1 MTPSH
6 DRHVFSTACPA
17 CGHPYRVPTSYQGR
31 QLSCKGCGKAF
42 LLEPAPAPPDS
53 RGPSP
58 GPAEVEAAEDA
69 CRTLGRL
76 ALKHR
81 FLTEGQLKDA
91 FALQQEAQREGRR
104 ALLGSLLVRQGLITQ
119 KQLDFL
125 LSLQMVMEA
134 RKLDRKFGEVAV
146 KNGCVGPQDVEE
158 ALQEQER
165 LFKKTRTVRL
175 IGEILVERGKMDP
188 AKRDTILKLQQRLFV
203 DEEETQAPEE
213 PSDPCEDL
221 FEVAVSTDGLKAE
234 VTPGRPVPDSIAV
247 EQLKSFLERRGV
259 THGLIPDE
267 ELEAFLRQDARA
279 GHPFTVARGT
289 PPLPGRDAEIHYHFD
304 TDPLKVGTLKE
315 GGGIDFKDRG
325 EIPQVAEG
333 SLLAER
339 VPPEEGTPGLD
350 VTGREISPPKPRNR
364 KLRKGKGTELSGDGL
379 RLLAA
384 LPGRPEISADGKVF
398 VFSEH
403 KIRGDVDLK
412 CGHVDF
418 NGDIQ
423 VSGTVQ
429 KGFRVRG
436 GSLAANEIAGGEIDV
451 RGDVVVTGGII
462 GATIRVGGNLRAL
475 YVHKSRI
482 LAFGDVVLE
491 KEAIDAD
498 VETCGAFIV
507 KKGPVFSSR
516 VTAKK
521 GIEAVQVGSK
531 TSNPCQLVVGTDDR
545 VKREIQEIEARI
557 ERFREERASLRE
569 TIEHLDQEKQE
580 TALELGSVAQKQDA
594 TNVKKRR
601 IEKRLVQAREEGDE
615 AAIKKLQQAL
625 QMLEGEMKARE
636 EQLEAHFARED
647 TLEDKI
653 QALKQ
658 DREDMKA
665 EAEVLAG
672 EIEHLEEW
680 ARSEEPV
687 PVIKVFGHIFP
698 YTVIQGRYTSLTL
711 PEGHQGVRI
720 KEIHIQEPEDGKE
733 WKLRLSPLKK

>member
-1 MTPSH
+1 M
-6 DRHVFSTACPA
+6 
-17 CGHPYRVPTSYQGR
+17 
-31 QLSCKGCGKAF
+31 
-42 LLEPAPAPPDS
+42 
-53 RGPSP
+53 
-58 GPAEVEAAEDA
+58 
-69 CRTLGRL
+69 LGRL

-81 FLTEGQLKDA
+81 FLTEGQLEDA
-91 FALQQEAQREGRR
+91 FALQQEEQRTGRSP
-104 ALLGSLLVRQGLITQ
+104 LLGPLLVRQGLITQ

-134 RKLDRKFGEVAV
+134 RKLDRRFGEVAV
-146 KNGCVGPQDVEE
+146 KNGCVELRDVEE
-158 ALQEQER
+158 ALQEQEL

-175 IGEILVERGKMDP
+175 IGEILVERGKMDR
-188 AKRDTILKLQQRLFV
+188 AERDAILKLQQRLFV
-203 DEEETQAPEE
+203 DEKEEEAPEA
-213 PSDPCEDL
+213 PSDPCEGL
-221 FEVAVSTDGLKAE
+221 FEIAVSTDGLKAE
-234 VTPGRPVPDSIAV
+234 VTSGRPIPDSITV
-247 EQLKSFLERRGV
+247 EQLKSFLERHGV
-259 THGLIPDE
+259 THGLIQDE

-289 PPLPGRDAEIHYHFD
+289 PPLPGRHAEIHYHFD

-325 EIPQVAEG
+325 QIPQVAEG

-350 VTGREISPPKPRNR
+350 VTGGEIAPPKPRNR
-364 KLRKGKGTELSGDGL
+364 KLRKGKGTELSEDGL

-436 GSLAANEIAGGEIDV
+436 GSLAANEVAGAEVDV

-491 KEAIDAD
+491 KEAIDAH
-498 VETCGAFIV
+498 VETSGAFIV

-531 TSNPCQLVVGTDDR
+531 TSNPCRLVVGTDDR
-545 VKREIQEIEARI
+545 VKREIQEIELRI
-557 ERFREERASLRE
+557 ERIREERTSLKE
-569 TIEHLDQEKQE
+569 TIGHLDREKQE
-580 TALELGSVAQKQDA
+580 AVLELGAVAQQQDA

-601 IEKRLVQAREEGDE
+601 IEERLEQVREEGDE
-615 AAIKKLQQAL
+615 AAIRKLQQAV
-625 QMLEGEMKARE
+625 QTLEGGMKARE
-636 EQLEAHFARED
+636 EQLEGLFSKED
-647 TLEDKI
+647 ALEDKI

-665 EAEVLAG
+665 DAEALAG

-680 ARSEEPV
+680 ARSEDPV
-687 PVIKVFGHIFP
+687 PVIKVFGRIFP
-698 YTVIQGRYTSLTL
+698 FTTIQGRYTSLTL

-720 KEIHIQEPEDGKE
+720 RETHVEEPDDGKE